1 MRGEHFGMSHRELDP
16 RVFSEDHNCR
26 ELIRALASFSSD
38 FADFKRVVLLAYL
51 D

>member
-16 RVFSEDHNCR
+16 RIFSEGHDWR